1 MEKRFYLGIGL
12 LTVFLVLGLVI
23 SMAMDSASQPIS
35 QQLEQ
40 ASQEALSG
48 SLDTGIS
55 LAQQAKKDWKS
66 AWRGIATVADHTPMD
81 EIDSLF
87 AQVEVLGNARDA
99 VSFGA
104 YCARLAELVEAVS
117 DAHSLTWWNLL

>member
-1 MEKRFYLGIGL
+1 MEKRFYLGIGI

-23 SMAMDSASQPIS
+23 SMAMDSASHPIS

-48 SLDTGIS
+48 DLDTGIS
-55 LAQQAKKDWKS
+55 LAQQAKTNWKS
-66 AWRGIATVADHTPMD
+66 AWQGIAMVADHTPMD

-87 AQVEVLGNARDA
+87 AQIDALGTAGDA
-99 VSFGA
+99 ASFGA

-117 DAHSLTWWNLL
+117 DAHDLTWWNLL